1 MLDRNISEF
10 VLEKPEV
17 ESIRW
22 FSKEELRNMLERSP
36 SVLVGKD
43 FIEKRLS

>member
-22 FSKEELRNMLERSP
+22 FSKEELRNILHHSP
-36 SVLVGKD
+36 AVLVGKD